1 MLIFPRIICF
11 RRHHSPISTR
21 QHIEMMTVCRVLTAD
36 TGWELNSQYSGLSP
50 CRVRTSLQD
59 AGANNKNKCTA
70 RQLLS
75 TFRCRQQGIQTR
87 VWPVHKMLVLGIANG
102 LSIQG
107 DSTNTSTT
115 GWRSI
120 LNRPWREFRCRANMS
135 HCPGLGGAG
144 PDSLVVQYRW
154 VFYRGLRNK
163 ASHSQSMHAMSRHD
177 SSRRTSREK
186 VCKFNSNNNNN
197 NNNKAARWCRPR
209 WFMLGNR

>member
-1 MLIFPRIICF
+1 MP
-11 RRHHSPISTR
+11 T
-21 QHIEMMTVCRVLTAD
+21 TT
-36 TGWELNSQYSGLSP
+36 NSNSCL
-50 CRVRTSLQD
+50 
-59 AGANNKNKCTA
+59 A
-70 RQLLS
+70 
-75 TFRCRQQGIQTR
+75 
-87 VWPVHKMLVLGIANG
+87 VHKMLVLGIANG

-197 NNNKAARWCRPR
+197 NNNKAARWCRR
-209 WFMLGNR
+209 VCVGQQVDEFYKRRDSSGRAHSWLSLNQLIEFDL